1 MILNFPKYIINTFV
15 DLIFPPFCKV
25 TYAKLEK
32 KEIVYSNK
40 ILFKYEIA
48 GSFLEIKE
56 QKHND
61 NIKENFHF
69 NNFYC
74 LFNNFNEIQDI
85 IHTFK
90 YLNYSKLGMQ
100 LGDYLAK
107 KIELESNIKYDY
119 LIPVPL
125 HKVKLRTRTFNQATK
140 IAEGIKERL
149 NIEINEDIIKRVKFT
164 NTQTKLNKEQ
174 RKKNLENVFK
184 VNPDFAKK
192 IEGKNIL
199 IIDDVFTTGSTI
211 NAIAK
216 ELSEFSPI
224 NIDCATIVMAGK

>member
-1 MILNFPKYIINTFV
+1 MILNIPKYILNSFV
-15 DLIFPPFCKV
+15 DFIFPPFCKV
-25 TYAKLEK
+25 TFAELENN
-32 KEIVYSNK
+32 EIVYSNK
-40 ILFKYEIA
+40 ILFKFEIA

-61 NIKENFHF
+61 NIKENFLF

-90 YLNYSKLGMQ
+90 YLNYSKLGRQ
-100 LGDYLAK
+100 LGNYLAK
-107 KIELESNIKYDY
+107 KIELETNIKYDY

-140 IAEGIKERL
+140 IAEGIKESL

-184 VNPDFAKK
+184 INSNFAKQL
-192 IEGKNIL
+192 EGKNIL

-216 ELSEFSPI
+216 ELIEFKPK